1 MHRSGDPR
9 GQLVRPYAVTAGR
22 ERPVE
27 MAVEALLR
35 ATDNAARDAAGSGR
49 DRQFVVELCTADV
62 QSLAE
67 LSARLGRP
75 LGVTRIVVAELVE
88 RGLLYV
94 EDTGYSE
101 GEVSV
106 ALLER
111 VLSGLHKL

>member
-1 MHRSGDPR
+1 
-9 GQLVRPYAVTAGR
+9 
-22 ERPVE
+22 

-35 ATDNAARDAAGSGR
+35 ASENAVRDAAGSGR
-49 DRQFVVELCTADV
+49 DRQLVVALCADDI

-67 LSARLGRP
+67 VAARLGRP

-88 RGLLYV
+88 RGLLYI

-101 GEVSV
+101 GEVSI